1 MSSQSGTEYTH
12 TLNFTEDIY
21 NFKII
26 YVDASVGVIQLY
38 NLNGTLKVTDVAR
51 WASAHRTVNVEVSSV
66 SSNGRSFVLK
76 TEDWLNTNSNQG
88 LNIYGVYGLKISS

>member
-1 MSSQSGTEYTH
+1 LSSQSGTEYTH
-12 TLNFTEDIY
+12 TLNFTENIY

-38 NLNGTLKVTDVAR
+38 NLNGTLKVTDISR

-66 SSNGRSFVLK
+66 SSNGTSLVLK

-88 LNIYGVYGLKISS
+88 SNIYGVYGLKISS

>member
-12 TLNFTEDIY
+12 TLNFTENIY

-38 NLNGTLKVTDVAR
+38 NLNGTLKVTDVSR
-51 WASAHRTVNVEVSSV
+51 WANAHRTVNIEVGSV
-66 SSNGRSFVLK
+66 SSNGTSLVLK

-88 LNIYGVYGLKISS
+88 SNIYGVYGLKIGS